1 VLARKMHRLG
11 RISHKVLI
19 FYGIKFHDSNQRRFR
34 RAPLASST
42 GHDWLHALAGCC
54 PSPVI
59 GKAVFARFVGGA
71 TSNGFTQKIV
81 HMLVRSDTLVFSGS
95 QTCGILLFRTRAE
108 RSFGEQK
115 VKDSDRLELDWLLKC
130 KLEELIASVR
140 PMSAKNCEQIVRA
153 ILDRIGGPSFE
164 QLLMRIVETMVPRDG
179 RGPPTNSDEYY
190 FAIRDLFP
198 HVPPENDVLGRLLC
212 FAMRMCLLRIEKN
225 PNPTAHLTK
234 YFHAIRGSRTR

>member
-1 VLARKMHRLG
+1 
-11 RISHKVLI
+11 
-19 FYGIKFHDSNQRRFR
+19 
-34 RAPLASST
+34 
-42 GHDWLHALAGCC
+42 
-54 PSPVI
+54 
-59 GKAVFARFVGGA
+59 
-71 TSNGFTQKIV
+71 
-81 HMLVRSDTLVFSGS
+81 
-95 QTCGILLFRTRAE
+95 
-108 RSFGEQK
+108 

-164 QLLMRIVETMVPRDG
+164 QLLMRIVEPMVPRDG

-212 FAMRMCLLRIEKN
+212 FAMRMCLLRIERIPIQPRIEQNIFMLFAAAERDDTFQETFPIIICSKD
-225 PNPTAHLTK
+225 PNVAK
-234 YFHAIRGSRTR
+234 AFDGA